1 MRDCEC
7 GRPVRLSAMKVI
19 VGGRKGVA
27 HAIVHTSDGTDACG
41 GDWSCSALKPYPRS
55 PFDQEWQKLL
65 DRWAAKHCADSA
77 PDSPKINTP
86 K

>member
-77 PDSPKINTP
+77 AAPQVKP
-86 K
+86 